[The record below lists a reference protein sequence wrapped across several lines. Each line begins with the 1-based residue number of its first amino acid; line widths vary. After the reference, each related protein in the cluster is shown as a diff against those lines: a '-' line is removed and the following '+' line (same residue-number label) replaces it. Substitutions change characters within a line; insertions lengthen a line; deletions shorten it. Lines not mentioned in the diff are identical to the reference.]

1 MEMKCNSTVF
11 FLLQILGTAFS
22 LPLDII
28 EVPQKVADKKNI
40 LKLMSSNLRHL
51 PGIINLMLDSY
62 YTDRNSPF
70 QVSLKF
76 LQAFSVHPSS
86 NDFRNYLSRQRKN
99 KKK

>member
-1 MEMKCNSTVF
+1 MEMKCNSTV

-51 PGIINLMLDSY
+51 PAIINLIRITLIEIRHS
-62 YTDRNSPF
+62 
-70 QVSLKF
+70 KF
-76 LQAFSVHPSS
+76 H
-86 NDFRNYLSRQRKN
+86 
-99 KKK
+99 